1 MQHFPT
7 FLPDVPVAGE
17 THRAR
22 AGGVPRAPSAGPP
35 GTPALRVG
43 VAPALRMHPPCP
55 SGLEGWLCCS
65 TSEDRKGVKNP
76 IFNFGSPAPGKM
88 PSWIGAKA
96 LTPMSAAQ
104 CCSRGPKPSRKPAW
118 AHGRGDKDEEGKA
131 TRCFD
136 SLFKNS
142 PALAKGQCLFQK
154 GRWVPF
160 SSWKPHKSPRLLDIQ
175 FKKGLKIATAVMLST
190 GKFCLT
196 FY

>member
-76 IFNFGSPAPGKM
+76 NFQLWLP
-88 PSWIGAKA
+88 
-96 LTPMSAAQ
+96 
-104 CCSRGPKPSRKPAW
+104 
-118 AHGRGDKDEEGKA
+118 
-131 TRCFD
+131 
-136 SLFKNS
+136 
-142 PALAKGQCLFQK
+142 
-154 GRWVPF
+154 
-160 SSWKPHKSPRLLDIQ
+160 SSWKDAQLDRCQSIDPDVSSPVLLPGTQ
-175 FKKGLKIATAVMLST
+175 AQPETSLGSWPRRQ
-190 GKFCLT
+190 G
-196 FY
+196 

>member
-1 MQHFPT
+1 MCRSQEKRIGREQ
-7 FLPDVPVAGE
+7 GE
-17 THRAR
+17 SHV
-22 AGGVPRAPSAGPP
+22 GPRLAH
-35 GTPALRVG
+35 PALL
-43 VAPALRMHPPCP
+43 LRGWAWPQP
-55 SGLEGWLCCS
+55 SGCIPLVPLVWRGGCAVLPQRIE
-65 TSEDRKGVKNP
+65 KGRRTP
-76 IFNFGSPAPGKM
+76 IFNVGSPAPGKM

-96 LTPMSAAQ
+96 STPMSAAQ
-104 CCSRGPKPSRKPAW
+104 CCSRGPKPSQRPAW

-131 TRCFD
+131 TRCFH